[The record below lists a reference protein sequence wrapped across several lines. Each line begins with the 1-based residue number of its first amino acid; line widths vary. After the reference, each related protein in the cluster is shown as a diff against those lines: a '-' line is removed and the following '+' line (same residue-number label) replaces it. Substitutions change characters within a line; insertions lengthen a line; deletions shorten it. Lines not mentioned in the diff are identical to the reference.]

1 MTATDIKDIM
11 KVYARSAQ
19 AKAMT
24 AMLKDKKQRHA
35 VVNGLTQSAAA
46 LYIAVTAKS
55 AVRPLLIIMRDADEA
70 GYMYQDLHTMVGDV
84 VKYLPSSYKRAVK
97 FGQRDASSEILRTEI
112 LSELASP
119 SSTPLIV
126 TYPSALAE
134 MVISKE
140 NIVESSISI
149 QRGQTVQMTQVVHKL
164 RELGFT
170 ECDYVY
176 EPGQFAVRGSIL
188 DV

>member
-112 LSELASP
+112 LSEP
-119 SSTPLIV
+119 
-126 TYPSALAE
+126 
-134 MVISKE
+134 
-140 NIVESSISI
+140 
-149 QRGQTVQMTQVVHKL
+149 
-164 RELGFT
+164 
-170 ECDYVY
+170 
-176 EPGQFAVRGSIL
+176 
-188 DV
+188 